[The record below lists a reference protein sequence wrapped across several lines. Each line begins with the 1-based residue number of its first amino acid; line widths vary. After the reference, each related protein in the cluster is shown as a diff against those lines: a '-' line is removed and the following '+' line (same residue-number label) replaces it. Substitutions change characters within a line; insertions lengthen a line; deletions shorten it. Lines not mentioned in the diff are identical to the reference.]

1 VPADEPLAKAVQL
14 DGPLPI
20 SVNLSG
26 RQFLQPDLL
35 EQVQEVLRET
45 GLDPRSLKLE
55 ITETVVMENIETATH
70 TLEQLRALGVE
81 LSIDDFGTGY
91 SSLSYLQRFPVS
103 TLKIDRSFV
112 SRMTESDGTAEIVR
126 TITKLA
132 QNLGMDVVAEGV
144 ETEGQR
150 AQLSAFE
157 CEFGQGYYFSRPMD
171 GDAAEALLLSCT
183 RPT

>member
-1 VPADEPLAKAVQL
+1 
-14 DGPLPI
+14 
-20 SVNLSG
+20 
-26 RQFLQPDLL
+26 
-35 EQVQEVLRET
+35 
-45 GLDPRSLKLE
+45 
-55 ITETVVMENIETATH
+55 M
-70 TLEQLRALGVE
+70 
-81 LSIDDFGTGY
+81 
-91 SSLSYLQRFPVS
+91 SYLQRFPVS

-171 GDAAEALLLSCT
+171 GESAEALLVSSFPQPGSPPQAVTCG
-183 RPT
+183 PAGVNG